1 MECFNIFRPEDVHTI
16 ESKELTLHDFYFE
29 EVSSRYGGYFYRIH
43 SFKDGDCVVRTT
55 DNIVYKMSFK
65 DGEMNGLYESFYE
78 NGQLSERKYFIDG
91 KQIDI
96 GDWQREQERKWEALK
111 RKKAEESVIRKKLR
125 NRYFYREVIQE
136 DNNCLCFLLNNK
148 RRFVMSRLFWLY

>member
-1 MECFNIFRPEDVHTI
+1 MFRPEDVHTI

-29 EVSSRYGGYFYRIH
+29 EVSSRYGEYSYKIH

-78 NGQLSERKYFIDG
+78 NGQLKERAFFKNGKRISID
-91 KQIDI
+91 D
-96 GDWQREQERKWEALK
+96 
-111 RKKAEESVIRKKLR
+111 
-125 NRYFYREVIQE
+125 
-136 DNNCLCFLLNNK
+136 
-148 RRFVMSRLFWLY
+148 